1 MTCPDLVY
9 EVILVV
15 LWFERRVKRVF
26 MRETSWKY
34 IRSGGNC
41 ALGRH
46 DDGLPHKSLYLWRA
60 PSHRN
65 EDYKR
70 TILLFHTAVY
80 PSFLFMADSALSH
93 RAAVANT
100 FLVTENIQRT

>member
-1 MTCPDLVY
+1 MEVYSRVWNIGSRVDSSWIKAVSMTCPDLVY

-41 ALGRH
+41 ALGRY
-46 DDGLPHKSLYLWRA
+46 DDGLP
-60 PSHRN
+60 N
-65 EDYKR
+65 
-70 TILLFHTAVY
+70 
-80 PSFLFMADSALSH
+80 
-93 RAAVANT
+93 
-100 FLVTENIQRT
+100 